1 MSSLSREVR
10 RLAAK
15 WQRGDFPKH
24 LEWIELDGLRGWTG
38 QRVDLNFPIVAIC
51 GENGAGK
58 STIIQAAA
66 SIYDSTSD
74 ETHFASTFFPD
85 TAWDSLSGV
94 LIKASIKEGPN
105 STEVSIRKPTTR
117 WRGNENRRKRP
128 VKYLDLRR
136 IQPISAKTGYARLA
150 KPALSEAGSQSF
162 AGEALSRLSS
172 IIGKQYSAA
181 RQATTNLDA
190 TRNVPVV
197 SQGGSEYSGFHQ
209 GAGEATI
216 ADLIA
221 IDIPQYS
228 IVLIDEIETS
238 LHPRAQRR
246 LIRDLAEIS
255 RLKMIQ
261 FIVTTHSPYILE
273 ELPPSARVYVFK
285 QGTDKAVV
293 PGVSPEFALSKMDE
307 ETHPEIDVYV
317 EDDSA
322 RILMEEILARKA
334 LEYLG
339 RCSISAFGSAS
350 VGKALGLM
358 VEGQRFS
365 RPTIVILDGDQDPAP
380 GCLILPGDDA
390 PERCIFEDLQSI
402 GWNGVSSLINRSH
415 SDFVNAAENA
425 MTLSDHHDWIKSVSD
440 RVILGSEELW
450 RAMCRVWIE
459 DCADDDT
466 ANTII
471 ESISDHL
478 ETDLQLN

>member
-1 MSSLSREVR
+1 M
-10 RLAAK
+10 
-15 WQRGDFPKH
+15 
-24 LEWIELDGLRGWTG
+24 
-38 QRVDLNFPIVAIC
+38 
-51 GENGAGK
+51 
-58 STIIQAAA
+58 
-66 SIYDSTSD
+66 IY
-74 ETHFASTFFPD
+74 
-85 TAWDSLSGV
+85 
-94 LIKASIKEGPN
+94 
-105 STEVSIRKPTTR
+105 
-117 WRGNENRRKRP
+117 
-128 VKYLDLRR
+128 Y
-136 IQPISAKTGYARLA
+136 
-150 KPALSEAGSQSF
+150 SEQLF
-162 AGEALSRLSS
+162 
-172 IIGKQYSAA
+172 
-181 RQATTNLDA
+181 
-190 TRNVPVV
+190 RNVPVV

-221 IDIPQYS
+221 IDLPQYS

-307 ETHPEIDVYV
+307 ENHPEVDVYV

-322 RILMEEILARKA
+322 KILMEEILARNA
-334 LEYLG
+334 LEYLA

-350 VGKALGLM
+350 VGKALGQM

-365 RPTIVILDGDQDPAP
+365 RPTVVILDGDQDPAP

-390 PERCIFEDLQSI
+390 PERCIFEALQNI
-402 GWNGVSSLINRSH
+402 GWDGVSSLINRSH

-425 MTLSDHHDWIKSVSD
+425 MTLSDHHNWIKSVSD
-440 RVILGSEELW
+440 RIILGSDELW

-459 DCADDDT
+459 RCATEDT
-466 ANTII
+466 ANDII
-471 ESISDHL
+471 ESISDYL
-478 ETDLQLN
+478 DNNLQLG